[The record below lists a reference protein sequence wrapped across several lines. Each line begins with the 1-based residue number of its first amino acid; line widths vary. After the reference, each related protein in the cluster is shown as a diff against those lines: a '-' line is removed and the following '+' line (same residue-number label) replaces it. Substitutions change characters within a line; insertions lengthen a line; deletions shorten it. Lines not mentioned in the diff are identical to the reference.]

1 MLLLLFLHVHYYCH
15 LAIAF
20 VSLVTTSTC
29 LIDLIVMLSLY
40 MCSTDRINKI
50 NEYDFLPS
58 LFKVS
63 LIQLFFTCVSCE
75 EAVSLLRG
83 DAPTGKTRN
92 VGKWIDCCNIGCCN
106 IAQSVL
112 KNSVQ
117 SNKRTNQT

>member
-20 VSLVTTSTC
+20 VSLITTSTC
-29 LIDLIVMLSLY
+29 LIYLIVMLSLHVY

-63 LIQLFFTCVSCE
+63 LVQFSFTSDSCE
-75 EAVSLLRG
+75 EADSRLRG
-83 DAPTGKTRN
+83 KTPQQ
-92 VGKWIDCCNIGCCN
+92 VKPGTLVSGLTAVI
-106 IAQSVL
+106 
-112 KNSVQ
+112 
-117 SNKRTNQT
+117 